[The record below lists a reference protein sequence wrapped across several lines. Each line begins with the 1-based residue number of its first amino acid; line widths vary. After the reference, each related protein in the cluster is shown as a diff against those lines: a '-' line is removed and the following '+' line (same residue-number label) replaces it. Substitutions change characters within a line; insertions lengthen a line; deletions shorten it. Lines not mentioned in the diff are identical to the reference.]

1 MPEHMIRVASTGL
14 QDIERLNTPRGQPS
28 LKYYRAVLRQRT
40 RWASQFV
47 RVEFD
52 NEANFGTRAVV
63 TLPVKAELITRA
75 VLRIELPDFI
85 TPQLYAFDLSGARAP
100 KWNWTNSLGNA
111 ICSNVQMLINNEV
124 IDEMDSRL
132 LEVLDEQTG
141 YVDHFDSTNALTY
154 RDPYGYNETVDIGTP
169 FGPSVSLPTPPLNAL
184 HIQFPFWWNRGIGP
198 QALPI
203 QALQKDK
210 VQIACTFRPIQE
222 CVYTESYTSTNSN
235 LPGPGPIP
243 TFLGCP
249 YLDASGGI
257 IPGLS
262 IPTSLSFRA
271 YWLIEYVSL
280 EDREAAA
287 FRMADLQIPIEQH
300 VALQPQTTNGAPIQ
314 RIPLY
319 PGGLIRDMMWVCQRV
334 EAPTYNAW
342 FLFSRNLWPGDVS
355 GGKIW
360 WPDADIPP
368 FNYWDGYARPAFVDR
383 RSDPIT
389 AATMTIRG
397 LTRFEHEAPS
407 FFRSLIPALNCRRT
421 PLVDRYIYRYDF
433 GFWPTGGLAEANELK
448 PDEMRG
454 AANWSK
460 LPRRELVLNMW
471 QEGCGNT
478 TWIPN
483 ISQQRTYTGPNFSM
497 IEADFAP
504 TTAAFHV
511 RLTGARPTSVS
522 PPNQNGRGGFVEGIF
537 DYQQI
542 RRLAGYQS
550 ITIRCV
556 PNGSA
561 ALLITT
567 ASGPTTTYTPLAVAG
582 SGGYG
587 SVSFIRP
594 EDFRGGNAEGAIACS
609 FNGGNTARTH
619 IATGIEK
626 GGGGG
631 GRVGALPAIVPGPGN
646 PDGDSMEAHATDA
659 VFMATLQSTGGT
671 THARHGGDGYYGGG
685 SGTEAGG
692 GGGSYISSYMTSVET
707 GSLATITPS
716 RIVVTPLIA
725 QSVQQPNFNVYVWLT
740 RINML
745 RITNG
750 HGALMFAP

>member
-1 MPEHMIRVASTGL
+1 MSSIPEHMIRVISTGL
-14 QDIERLNTPRGQPS
+14 QDIDRLNAPRGQPS

-52 NEANFGTRAVV
+52 NAATFGTRSVV

-75 VLRIELPDFI
+75 ILRIELPDI
-85 TPQLYAFDLSGARAP
+85 LTPQRTAAETYNAAGP
-100 KWNWTNSLGNA
+100 IWYWTNSIGNA

-141 YVDHFDSTNALTY
+141 DVNHFDTTNSLLYRNPYDYEDVVLTRIALPTTNA
-154 RDPYGYNETVDIGTP
+154 V
-169 FGPSVSLPTPPLNAL
+169 

-222 CVYTESYTSTNSN
+222 CVYTESYTSTNAG

-249 YLDASGGI
+249 FFDQAGFL
-257 IPGLS
+257 IPGVTM
-262 IPTSLSFRA
+262 PTELSFRA

-300 VALQPQTTNGAPIQ
+300 VALQPQTTNGAPVQ

-319 PGGLIRDMMWVCQRV
+319 PGGLIRDMSWVCQRV

-342 FLFSRNLWPGDVS
+342 FLFSRELGIDVAG
-355 GGKIW
+355 GGKLW
-360 WPDADIPP
+360 WPNAKIPP

-397 LTRFEHEAPS
+397 LTRFEHEGPS
-407 FFRSLIPALNCRRT
+407 FFRSLIPALNCKRT

-433 GFWPTGGLAEANELK
+433 GFWPTGGLADALERER
-448 PDEMRG
+448 DEMRG

-460 LPRRELVLNMW
+460 LPRRELVLDMTQSCVMEEW
-471 QEGCGNT
+471 ADDT
-478 TWIPN
+478 
-483 ISQQRTYTGPNFSM
+483 SQKPRTYKGPHFSM
-497 IEADFAP
+497 IESDFAP
-504 TTAAFHV
+504 TTAGFRV
-511 RLTGARPTSVS
+511 SMTGARPGYPSLLIH
-522 PPNQNGRGGFVEGIF
+522 NGYGAGVEGIIDF
-537 DYQQI
+537 QQL
-542 RRLAGYQS
+542 RKLPGYQA
-550 ITIRCV
+550 TYIRAV
-556 PNGSA
+556 PDGSA
-561 ALLITT
+561 ALLAATV
-567 ASGPTTTYTPLAVAG
+567 SGATTTYVPIAVAAA
-582 SGGYG
+582 GGYG
-587 SVSFIRP
+587 SELPVGSYTT
-594 EDFRGGNAEGAIACS
+594 GGDAGDAVRCGFTA
-609 FNGGNTARTH
+609 GNPPAQTRSHA
-619 IATGIEK
+619 ATPNL

-631 GRVGALPAIVPGPGN
+631 GRDGTIPAIPPAPGS
-646 PDGDSMEAHATDA
+646 PDGDSMLNHLTD
-659 VFMATLQSTGGT
+659 VPFMSTLQSTGGT
-671 THARHGGDGYYGGG
+671 TRTQPGGDGFYGGG
-685 SGTEAGG
+685 SGDLAGG
-692 GGGSYISSYMTSVET
+692 GGGSYVSPYITRVYTYEN
-707 GSLATITPS
+707 GAGLLEPTPS
-716 RIVVTPLIA
+716 QITLTPQIRRQVT
-725 QSVQQPNFNVYVWLT
+725 QPSFNVYVWLT

-750 HGALMFAP
+750 HGALMFVP

>member
-1 MPEHMIRVASTGL
+1 MSSIPEHMIRVIATGI
-14 QDIERLNTPRGQPS
+14 QDLDRLNTPRGQPS
-28 LKYYRAVLRQRT
+28 LKYYRSALRQRT
-40 RWASQFV
+40 RWASQFM

-52 NEANFGTRAVV
+52 TEADFGKRAVV
-63 TLPVKAELITRA
+63 TLPVNAELITRA

-85 TPQLYAFDLSGARAP
+85 TPQIIAYDTQGARAP
-100 KWNWTNSLGNA
+100 IWNWTNSLGNA

-141 YVDHFDSTNALTY
+141 SVDHFDSTNLLTY
-154 RDPYGYNETVDIGTP
+154 RYPFGYNETVGVAVP
-169 FGPSVSLPTPPLNAL
+169 GGVGVLPKPPTNAL

-203 QALQKDK
+203 QALSKDK

-222 CVYTESYTSTNSN
+222 CVYTAEYTSTNPA

-249 YLDASGGI
+249 YLNAAGAV
-257 IPGLS
+257 IPGVS
-262 IPTSLSFRA
+262 IPASLSFRA

-300 VALQPQTTNGAPIQ
+300 VALQPQTTNGAPVQ

-342 FLFSRNLWPGDVS
+342 FLFSRELGTEYAS
-355 GGKIW
+355 GKIW
-360 WPDADIPP
+360 WPNAIIPP

-383 RSDPIT
+383 QSDPIT

-433 GFWPTGGLAEANELK
+433 GFWPTGGLAEALDLE

-471 QEGCGNT
+471 QGCTNQE
-478 TWIPN
+478 WVEDPN
-483 ISQQRTYTGPNFSM
+483 QAPRTYIGPNFSM
-497 IEADFAP
+497 IESDFSPA
-504 TTAAFHV
+504 TQGFRV
-511 RLTGARPTSVS
+511 SLQGARPGS
-522 PPNQNGRGGFVEGIF
+522 PVPPIVNGAGGYVEGIF

-542 RRLAGYQS
+542 RRLAGHQATYV
-550 ITIRCV
+550 RCV
-556 PNGSA
+556 PDGSA
-561 ALLITT
+561 AILAAT
-567 ASGPTTTYTPLAVAG
+567 ASGATTTYTPIAVAG

-587 SVSFIRP
+587 TALAPPIPGGDAAGADLCSKS
-594 EDFRGGNAEGAIACS
+594 GGNVL
-609 FNGGNTARTH
+609 RTH
-619 IATGIEK
+619 AGGLTR

-631 GRVGALPAIVPGPGN
+631 GRDGTIPAIPPGPGEL
-646 PDGDSMEAHATDA
+646 DGDSMIAHATDTI
-659 VFMATLQSTGGT
+659 FMSTLQSTGGAT
-671 THARHGGDGYYGGG
+671 RTRYGGDGYYGGG
-685 SGTEAGG
+685 SGNEAGG
-692 GGGSYISSYMTSVET
+692 GGGSYVSSYMTGVET
-707 GSLATITPS
+707 LTRSLVTPS
-716 RIVVTPLIA
+716 RIVLTPLIRRTVA
-725 QSVQQPNFNVYVWLT
+725 APSFNVYVWLT
-740 RINML
+740 RVNML
-745 RITNG
+745 RINNG